1 MFCDLHTHSIFSD
14 GTYTPEELIDV
25 AINIGLSAIALTDHN
40 TVDGL
45 PNFISASVGKN
56 IDIVLGTE
64 FSVDYDGKELHM
76 LALFIKPQYF
86 SQITELMNAVII
98 RKEQSYIDLI
108 DALSSVGINLDYNE
122 IKSLTPS
129 GKINRAHIASAMM
142 QKGYVSSIIEA
153 FQTYLSKTGGYYK
166 EAERINVW
174 EMLNFINSIGAVS
187 VLAHPFLNLREDELI
202 SFLTKAKEF
211 RLAGMECYYPLYD
224 DLTTEKSLKIADRF
238 NILPSGGSDFH
249 GLRKPDINLGVGKGN
264 LKIPYEWFLALKE
277 KSN

>member
-14 GTYTPEELIDV
+14 GTYTPEELIDT

-166 EAERINVW
+166 EAERIDVW

>member
-14 GTYTPEELIDV
+14 GTYTPEELIDA